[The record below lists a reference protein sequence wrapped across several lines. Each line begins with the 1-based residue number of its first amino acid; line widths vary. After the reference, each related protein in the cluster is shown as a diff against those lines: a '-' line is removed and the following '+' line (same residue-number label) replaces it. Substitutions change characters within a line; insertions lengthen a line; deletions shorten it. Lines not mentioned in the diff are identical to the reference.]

1 MVLRPSSLGKK
12 TGFGDTWSDDKRKR
26 TTQGLVSYT
35 GSSVRM
41 AQNKEVNSKEVK
53 ARKEVNRGCLK
64 KIK

>member
-12 TGFGDTWSDDKRKR
+12 TGFGDTWPDDKRKR

-41 AQNKEVNSKEVK
+41 AQNKDK

-64 KIK
+64 KKIIKLGFD